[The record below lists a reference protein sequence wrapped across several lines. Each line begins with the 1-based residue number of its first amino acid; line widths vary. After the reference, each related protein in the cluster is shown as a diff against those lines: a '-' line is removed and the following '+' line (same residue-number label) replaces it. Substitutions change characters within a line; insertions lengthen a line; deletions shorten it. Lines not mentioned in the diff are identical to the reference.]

1 MSTAS
6 TVTAP
11 TPTASAF
18 KKRFNP
24 SRLLFGL
31 LVAALYLFLLAPLI
45 VVFVISFQSNQYLSF
60 PPEGFTLRWYAEL
73 PTRST
78 FIDGARTS
86 LIVAVLVTLVVLL
99 LGVPAA
105 LAIQR
110 YDFRLK
116 PLVESLFMAPLL
128 VPSIVLAL
136 GMVLLFTPIGLTNSY
151 PGLVIGH
158 VAITMPYVVRT
169 TLMSLAT
176 SDTSCEEAAR
186 VLGANPWQT
195 FVRVT
200 LPIIQPGIIA
210 GGVIAFIVSFDE
222 AVISLFIA
230 ESSLPTLPVHVLRY
244 VEQSADAA
252 VAALSVVLI
261 AISLV
266 VVVIV
271 ERVMGLRR
279 AL

>member
-1 MSTAS
+1 MATA
-6 TVTAP
+6 TLAP
-11 TPTASAF
+11 TGPAF
-18 KKRFNP
+18 RKKP
-24 SRLLFGL
+24 ALGKYLFGA
-31 LVAALYLFLLAPLI
+31 LVALMYLFLLAPLI
-45 VVFVISFQSNQYLSF
+45 IVLVISFQSNQYLSF

-73 PTRST
+73 PGQAK
-78 FIDGARTS
+78 FLEGGRTS
-86 LIVAVLVTLVVLL
+86 LIVASLVTVVVLA

-105 LAIQR
+105 LAINR
-110 YDFRLK
+110 YEFRFK
-116 PLVESLFMAPLL
+116 PLVESLFMLPLL

-136 GMVLLFTPIGLTNSY
+136 GMVLLFTPFGLTNSY

-158 VAITMPYVVRT
+158 VAITIPYVVRT

-186 VLGANPWQT
+186 VLGASPWQT
-195 FVRVT
+195 FTRVT

-230 ESSLPTLPVHVLRY
+230 ESGLPTLPVHVLRY
-244 VEQSADAA
+244 VETSADAA

-271 ERVMGLRR
+271 ERVMGLRK

>member
-1 MSTAS
+1 M
-6 TVTAP
+6 
-11 TPTASAF
+11 
-18 KKRFNP
+18 
-24 SRLLFGL
+24 
-31 LVAALYLFLLAPLI
+31 
-45 VVFVISFQSNQYLSF
+45 
-60 PPEGFTLRWYAEL
+60 
-73 PTRST
+73 
-78 FIDGARTS
+78 DGARVS
-86 LIVAVLVTLVVLL
+86 VIVAVVVTVVVLA

-105 LAIQR
+105 LAINR
-110 YDFRLK
+110 YQFKLK

-158 VAITMPYVVRT
+158 VAITIPYVVRT

-186 VLGANPWQT
+186 VLGAGRWQT
-195 FVRVT
+195 FSRVT
-200 LPIIQPGIIA
+200 LPIIQPGLIS

-222 AVISLFIA
+222 AVISLFTA
-230 ESSLPTLPVHVLRY
+230 ESGLPTLPVQVLRY
-244 VEQSADAA
+244 VENSADAA

-261 AISLV
+261 AISLA

-271 ERVMGLRR
+271 ERVIGLRQ
-279 AL
+279 ALN